1 MKVNGVA
8 VEIEGNQV
16 LSVADFLAGRG
27 IDPAVVA
34 IELNGVIIPRISYA
48 ARWLKNEDLWKL
60 SLCWGADQWSYK

>member
-48 ARWLKNEDLWKL
+48 ARWLKNED
-60 SLCWGADQWSYK
+60 SLEIVRFVGGG